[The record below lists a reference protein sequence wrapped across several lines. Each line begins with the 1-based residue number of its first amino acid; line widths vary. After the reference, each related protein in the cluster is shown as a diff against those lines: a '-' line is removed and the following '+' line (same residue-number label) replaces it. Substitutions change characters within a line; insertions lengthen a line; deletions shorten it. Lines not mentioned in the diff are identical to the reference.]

1 MIPILE
7 NEYGYSGFLITLEE
21 SLKIP
26 ENLKI
31 EKAYHYDFCM
41 LANTEEIAYLKSIG
55 AQEQFMECDYFGF
68 KIENKE
74 KENNVFSNKRQLK
87 HSLIKL

>member
-1 MIPILE
+1 MNTVILVFNRIRRIIE
-7 NEYGYSGFLITLEE
+7 
-21 SLKIP
+21 IP

-41 LANTEEIAYLKSIG
+41 LTTTEEIAYLKSIG

-74 KENNVFSNKRQLK
+74 KENNVKNSRLYRRKFKRM
-87 HSLIKL
+87 